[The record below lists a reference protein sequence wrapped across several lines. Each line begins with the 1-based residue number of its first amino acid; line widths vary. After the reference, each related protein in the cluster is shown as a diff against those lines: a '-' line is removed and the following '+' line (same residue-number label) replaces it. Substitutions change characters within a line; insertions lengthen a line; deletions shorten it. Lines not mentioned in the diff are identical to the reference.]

1 MTYNFIW
8 LWLLLFVVAALITAF
23 IIAFITI
30 KDHPYNDL

>member
-1 MTYNFIW
+1 MICKW
-8 LWLLLFVVAALITAF
+8 ILLLLVWAAV